1 MGSIIYILLVQP
13 IELLIELLF
22 VFFFK
27 AFDNLGFAIA
37 GISLFVGFL
46 TLPLYH
52 VADRLQRKER
62 DMRIAMQPGIQRIKT
77 AFKGDEQYMILSTF
91 YRQNHYHPA
100 YALRSSVSLLIQ
112 VPFFIAA
119 YQFLSHLPQLQ
130 GESFLII
137 RDLGKPDG
145 LLSVGSLSINVL
157 PILMTLIN
165 IIAGIIYTKGFPL
178 RDKLQLYGMA
188 GLFLV
193 LLYNSPA
200 GLVFYWTLNNVF
212 SLIKNIFY
220 KMRQPL
226 KVLYIL
232 AVVGAMGM
240 VSAILLFKSGFPMIK
255 RLILLFGVA
264 FIIALPLLVKA
275 VQFFQTRYLARFM
288 DKKKQVFHIFMLS
301 MGLMWLVTAFVVPTN
316 LIATSPIEFSFTGV
330 VQNPLFYVYQTAV
343 LLFGLFVIWP
353 IFIYGMSNKQMRSL
367 FAFLSLVFSFSALV
381 NLFVFTGSY
390 GNVSKVLL
398 FDEPALLRASPI
410 QAIVPFIVTIAVFI
424 VVTFLLKSNK
434 SRMLT
439 SLLTIMVIAS
449 AANGLYTMVSIQ
461 KTYTIHAK
469 NVEGNSL
476 SEIQSDRMKPVI
488 ELNKEGNNVI
498 VLFLDRAISS
508 YLPIIFD
515 QFPELEEQYEGFVY
529 YPNTVSPGKVTLT
542 GSPPIMGGYEYL
554 PSAIN
559 KRNNEKLVD
568 KHNEASLV
576 MPVLFSEAGYD
587 VSVFDP
593 PLANYQWESDF
604 SAFKTYPDIHVGSLK
619 GRYSSQYKMEHPEID
634 LWGPEYESN
643 LITRRIPMFSLLRIA
658 YPILRQLF
666 YYEGTYFLMDENTQ
680 NTNSFIDSY
689 SVLHYLPRLTTAET
703 ERESFIFMVNDTTHE
718 PIFLQAPG
726 YEPVV
731 DVTDISNPLQGDEYY
746 DEKAQIHYHANVAAL
761 RKIGSWLDH
770 LREEGVYDNTRI
782 IIVSDH
788 GNTLATPAFKEFS
801 ENGLLLAS
809 YNALLMV
816 KDFEST
822 KPMQTDNSF
831 MTTADVPI
839 LALDQIREPAINPFT
854 GKDVFEVVDKSLIEC
869 YYSSHDPQD
878 NRGNTFDY
886 NAQYSFSIHDSIFDE
901 SNWTSLGQE

>member
-1 MGSIIYILLVQP
+1 MQP

-22 VFFFK
+22 VFFYK
-27 AFDNLGFAIA
+27 AFDNYGFAIA

-46 TLPLYH
+46 TLPLYR
-52 VADRLQRKER
+52 VADQLQRKER
-62 DMRIAMQPGIQRIKT
+62 DMRVAMQPGIQRIKT

-119 YQFLSHLPQLQ
+119 YHFLSHLPQLQ
-130 GESFLII
+130 GESFLFIQ
-137 RDLGKPDG
+137 DLGRPDG
-145 LLSVGSLSINVL
+145 LLSIGSFSINVL
-157 PILMTLIN
+157 PILMTVVN
-165 IIAGIIYTKGFPL
+165 VAAGIIYTKGFPL

-220 KMRQPL
+220 KLKQPL

-232 AVVGAMGM
+232 AVIGAVGM
-240 VSAILLFKSGFPMIK
+240 VSAILLIKSDFPLIK
-255 RLILLFGVA
+255 RLVLLFGVVI
-264 FIIALPLLVKA
+264 IIALPLLIKA
-275 VQFFQTRYLARFM
+275 VQLFQARYLARFM
-288 DKKKQVFHIFMLS
+288 ENKKQVALLFILS
-301 MGLMWLVTAFVVPTN
+301 MVMMWLISSFVIPAN

-330 VQNPLFYVYQTAV
+330 VQNPLFYVYQTA
-343 LLFGLFVIWP
+343 LLFFGFFVIWP
-353 IFIYGMSNKQMRSL
+353 IFIYGMASKEMRSL
-367 FAFLSLVFSFSALV
+367 FAFLALVFSLSAVV
-381 NLFVFTGSY
+381 NVFVFPGAY

-398 FDEPALLRASPI
+398 FDEPALLRASTLQTIIPLLVTL
-410 QAIVPFIVTIAVFI
+410 AIFIVIT
-424 VVTFLLKSNK
+424 LLF
-434 SRMLT
+434 RGIRLRILT
-439 SLLTIMVIAS
+439 SLLTITVLAS
-449 AANGLYTMVSIQ
+449 AANGIYTMINIQ
-461 KTYTIHAK
+461 KAYAIHAK

-476 SEIQSDRMKPVI
+476 TEIQSDRMKPVI
-488 ELNKEGNNVI
+488 QLNKEGKNVV

-508 YLPIIFD
+508 YLPIIFN
-515 QFPELEEQYEGFVY
+515 QFPELEEQYTGFTF

-559 KRNNEKLVD
+559 LREDEKLVD

-576 MPVLFSEAGYD
+576 LPLLFSETGYD

-604 SAFKTYPDIHVGSLK
+604 SAFKTFPDVHVSSLK

-643 LITRRIPMFSLLRIA
+643 LITRRMPMFSLLRIA

-689 SVLHYLPRLTTAET
+689 SVLHYLPRLTSTVT
-703 ERESFIFMVNDTTHE
+703 EKNSFIFMVNDTTHE
-718 PIFLQAPG
+718 PIFLQAPE

-731 DVTDISNPLQGDEYY
+731 DVTDIRNPLQEDEFY

-761 RKIGSWLDH
+761 RKIGIWLDY
-770 LREEGVYDNTRI
+770 LREEAVFNNTRI

-788 GNTLATPAFKEFS
+788 GNTVATPAFRDFT

-869 YYSSHDPQD
+869 YYSSHDPQN
-878 NRGNTFDY
+878 NRGNKFDY
-886 NAQYSFSIHDSIFDE
+886 NAQYSFSIHDSIFEE
-901 SNWTSLGQE
+901 SNWTPLGQE

>member
-1 MGSIIYILLVQP
+1 MGSLIYTLLVQP

-27 AFDNLGFAIA
+27 AFDNFGFAIA
-37 GISLFVGFL
+37 GISLFVSL
-46 TLPLYH
+46 LALPLYH
-52 VADRLQRKER
+52 VADQLQKKER
-62 DMRIAMQPGIQRIKT
+62 DMRIALQPGIQRIKT

-119 YQFLSHLPQLQ
+119 YHFLSHLPQLQ
-130 GESFLII
+130 GESFLFIQ
-137 RDLGKPDG
+137 DLGRPDG
-145 LLSVGSLSINVL
+145 LLSIGSFSINVL
-157 PILMTLIN
+157 PILMTVVN
-165 IIAGIIYTKGFPL
+165 VAAGIIYTKGFPL

-220 KMRQPL
+220 KLKKPL

-232 AVVGAMGM
+232 AVIGAIGM
-240 VSAILLFKSGFPMIK
+240 VSAILLFKSGFPLIK
-255 RLILLFGVA
+255 RLVLLSGVV
-264 FIIALPLLVKA
+264 FIIALPLLIKA
-275 VQFFQTRYLARFM
+275 VQLFQTRILARFM
-288 DKKKQVFHIFMLS
+288 ENKKQVFLIFVLS
-301 MGLMWLVTAFVVPTN
+301 IGIMWLVAAFVIPTN

-330 VQNPLFYVYQTAV
+330 VQNPLFYVYQTA
-343 LLFGLFVIWP
+343 LLFFGFFIVWP
-353 IFIYGMSNKQMRSL
+353 IFIYGMASRKMRSL
-367 FAFLSLVFSFSALV
+367 FAFLALVFSLSALLNV
-381 NLFVFTGSY
+381 FVFPGTY

-398 FDEPALLRASPI
+398 FDEPALLRASVLQSIIPLLATL
-410 QAIVPFIVTIAVFI
+410 AIFVVIAL
-424 VVTFLLKSNK
+424 LLKSI
-434 SRMLT
+434 RLRILT
-439 SLLTIMVIAS
+439 SLLTIIVLAS
-449 AANGLYTMVSIQ
+449 AANGLYTMVDIQ
-461 KTYTIHAK
+461 KSYSIHAK
-469 NVEGNSL
+469 NVEGNSF
-476 SEIQSDRMKPVI
+476 SEIQTDRMQPVVQ
-488 ELNKEGNNVI
+488 LSKEGKNVI

-515 QFPELEEQYEGFVY
+515 QFPELEDQYAGFTF

-559 KRNNEKLVD
+559 LREDEKLVD

-576 MPVLFSEAGYD
+576 MPVLFSEIGYD
-587 VSVFDP
+587 VSVYDP

-604 SAFKTYPDIHVGSLK
+604 TAFKAYPDIHVSSLE

-643 LITRRIPMFSLLRIA
+643 LITRRMPMFSLLRIA

-689 SVLHYLPRLTTAET
+689 SVLHYLPRLTTTQNEKD
-703 ERESFIFMVNDTTHE
+703 SFIFMVNHTTHE
-718 PIFLQAPG
+718 PIFLQAPE

-731 DVTDISNPLQGDEYY
+731 EVTDISNPLQGDEYY
-746 DEKAQIHYHANVAAL
+746 DEKAQFHYHANVAAL
-761 RKIGSWLDH
+761 RKIGSWFDY
-770 LREEGVYDNTRI
+770 LREEGVYDNSKF

-788 GNTLATPAFKEFS
+788 GNTVATPAFRDFT

-809 YNALLMV
+809 YNALLLV

-822 KPMQTDNSF
+822 GPMQTDETF
-831 MTTADVPI
+831 MTTADVPV
-839 LALDQIREPAINPFT
+839 LALDQIQEPAINPFT
-854 GKDVFEVVDKSLIEC
+854 GNDIFEVIDKTLVEC

-878 NRGNTFDY
+878 NRGNIFDY
-886 NAQYSFSIHDSIFDE
+886 DAQYSFSIHDSIFEE
-901 SNWTSLGQE
+901 SNWIPLGQE